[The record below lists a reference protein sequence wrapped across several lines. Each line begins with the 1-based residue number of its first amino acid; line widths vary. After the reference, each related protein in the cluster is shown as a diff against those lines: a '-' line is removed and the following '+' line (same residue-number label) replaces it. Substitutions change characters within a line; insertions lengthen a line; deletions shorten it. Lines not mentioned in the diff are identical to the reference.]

1 MSGGRLA
8 LPHGGMLV
16 DLQADPERRREI
28 LKASRDWPS
37 VELTRRQLCDL
48 ELLTNGGFSPL
59 RGFMTRPDYERVL
72 SEMRLAGGALWPLPV
87 TLDLSRRA
95 ADGLAPGDRL
105 ALRDEQGTLLAAL
118 HAEDLWEPDAEAE
131 AHAVFAGRAGGTTA
145 NWEQHP
151 GAVRLRSGTGPVRVG
166 GAVEAVRPP
175 VHYDYLA
182 LRRSPA
188 ELRALFAR
196 MGWRRVVAFQTRN
209 PMHRAHV
216 ELTTRAVKEA
226 AASLLVHPVVGE
238 TLPGDLDHFTR
249 VRCYQAVMSAYPEGI
264 ALLSL
269 VPLAMRMAGP
279 REALWHAIVRKNH
292 GCTHL
297 IVGRDHAGPGK
308 DASGVPFYDPYEA
321 QALFREHEAEL
332 GVTMVAFKE
341 MRYDPKRGAVR
352 QAGGGVGNDGAAADT
367 VHLSGTEMR
376 RRLRQDLPLP
386 SWFTYPAV
394 EAELRRAI
402 PPRSR
407 RGFAIFFTGF
417 SGAGKSTIAGALMV
431 KFREMGARP
440 VTLLDGDVVRKH
452 LSSELGFSREH
463 RDLNIRRIGFV
474 ALEIAKNGGV
484 ALCASIAPYD
494 EVRKEV
500 RGMVEAVG
508 GFVLVHV
515 STPLEVCEQRDPKG
529 LYARARAGI
538 ISAFTGVSDPYEAP
552 DDADILIDTAE
563 ASPEEAAHRIVL
575 HMKREGYV

>member
-1 MSGGRLA
+1 MSGRLV
-8 LPHGGMLV
+8 LPHGGALV
-16 DLQADPERRREI
+16 DLQADAERREEI
-28 LKASRDWPS
+28 AKASRDWPS
-37 VELTRRQLCDL
+37 IDLNRRQLCDL
-48 ELLTNGGFSPL
+48 ELLANGGFSPL

-72 SEMRLAGGALWPLPV
+72 SEMRLADGALWPVPV
-87 TLDLSRRA
+87 TLDASRA
-95 ADGLAPGDRL
+95 TADKLTPGDWV

-118 HAEDLWEPDAEAE
+118 RAEEIWEADVEAE
-131 AHAVFAGRAGGTTA
+131 AHAVFASRAEGASA
-145 NWEQHP
+145 NLEQHA
-151 GAVRLRSGTGPVRVG
+151 GAARLRKQTGPVRVG
-166 GAVEAVRPP
+166 GRVEAVRPP
-175 VHYDYLA
+175 IHYDYPT
-182 LRRSPA
+182 LRHSPA
-188 ELRALFAR
+188 GLRALFAR

-216 ELTTRAVKEA
+216 ELTTRAVQET

-269 VPLAMRMAGP
+269 LPLAMRMAGP
-279 REALWHAIVRKNH
+279 REALWHAIVRKNY

-297 IVGRDHAGPGK
+297 IVGRDHAGPGQ

-321 QALFREHEAEL
+321 QALLREHEAEL
-332 GVTMVAFKE
+332 GVAMVAFKE
-341 MRYDPKRGAVR
+341 MRYDRKRGAVR
-352 QAGGGVGNDGAAADT
+352 QAGDVAGADGAPSDT

-386 SWFTYPAV
+386 SWFTFPEV
-394 EAELRRAI
+394 EAELRRAV

-407 RGFAIFFTGF
+407 RGFVIFFTGL

-431 KFREMGARP
+431 KFREMGGRP
-440 VTLLDGDVVRKH
+440 VTLLDGDVVRRH
-452 LSSELGFSREH
+452 LSSELTFSREH

-474 ALEIAKNGGV
+474 ASEIAKNGGV

-494 EVRKEV
+494 QVRKDV
-500 RGMVEAVG
+500 RRMVEAAAG

-538 ISAFTGVSDPYEAP
+538 VSAFTGVSDPYEAP
-552 DDADILIDTAE
+552 DDADILIDTAH

>member
-1 MSGGRLA
+1 M
-8 LPHGGMLV
+8 
-16 DLQADPERRREI
+16 DLQATPERRREI
-28 LKASRDWPS
+28 MKESREWPS
-37 VELTRRQLCDL
+37 VDLTRRQLCDL
-48 ELLTNGGFSPL
+48 ELLTSGGFSPL

-72 SEMRLAGGALWPLPV
+72 SEMRLADGALWPLPI
-87 TLDLSRRA
+87 TLDLSRQA
-95 ADGLAPGDRL
+95 ADELATGERV

-118 HAEDLWEPDAEAE
+118 RVDDLWDADPEAE
-131 AHAVFAGRAGGTTA
+131 ARAVFASRAGGPA
-145 NWEQHP
+145 ADLGQHP
-151 GAVRLRSGTGPVRVG
+151 GVARLRARTGPVRVG
-166 GAVEAVRPP
+166 GGVEAVRLP
-175 VHYDYLA
+175 VHYDYTA
-182 LRRSPA
+182 LRHSPA
-188 ELRALFAR
+188 GLRALFER

-216 ELTTRAVKEA
+216 ELTIRAVKEA

-264 ALLSL
+264 AFLSL
-269 VPLAMRMAGP
+269 LPLAMRMAGP

-297 IVGRDHAGPGK
+297 IVGRDHAGPGA

-321 QALFREHEAEL
+321 QVLFQEHEAEL
-332 GVTMVAFKE
+332 GVKMVAFRE
-341 MRYDPKRGAVR
+341 MRWDRKRGAVR
-352 QAGGGVGNDGAAADT
+352 QAAETGGDQGDGGEAET
-367 VHLSGTEMR
+367 VHLSGTELR

-394 EAELRRAI
+394 EAELRRAV
-402 PPRSR
+402 PPRQR
-407 RGFAIFFTGF
+407 RGFAIFFTGL

-431 KFREMGARP
+431 KFREIGDRP
-440 VTLLDGDVVRKH
+440 VTLLDRDVVRKH

-474 ALEIAKNGGV
+474 ASEIAKNGGV

-494 EVRKEV
+494 EVRRDV
-500 RGMVEAVG
+500 RQMVEAVG

-515 STPLEVCEQRDPKG
+515 STPLQICEQRDPKG

-538 ISAFTGVSDPYEAP
+538 IPTFTGVSDPYEAP
-552 DDADILIDTAE
+552 EDADILIDTAD

-575 HMKREGYV
+575 HMKREGYI